1 MAHLS
6 VIVTDG
12 GPVAQQVQEVA
23 ADWARAGLV
32 GESAW
37 VSPADVT
44 PTAGPPEVLS
54 TVIGPD
60 ETHRADLFQ
69 TIGVRRLDTVR
80 LVVAQFIVSGD
91 EQAPVLTD
99 LGRTLEE
106 LLTDT
111 LPRPTSDESG
121 QGTLLRRTNVF
132 IPASGVHGVSKE
144 ALIPG
149 WDANVVVAAEDRPDL
164 DRASVYV
171 RDGGNYVGHAAGA
184 IASAAALWS
193 GIDRGSLDILDTD
206 STTMETY
213 VDVVRHAVRAIV
225 RNNDVEELADT
236 ACKSIVGDPSA
247 PARDADWARP
257 AIQPGSVIDSVL
269 AELMQTG
276 DWAVRAPALRPKPE
290 QTERRFGTAFS
301 DAATFNAQLFK
312 LGLRAI
318 VGMGRRAVE
327 SVATDAIVGAEGDYV
342 VRFQPS
348 SPSSIVRQAQA
359 LLDAQSEAL
368 RNGKLIE
375 EADSVTAPDAATW
388 VDLRR
393 SCFGLVDGS
402 QLPGEYEVP
411 ENAGKPQLLPPS
423 SIVPDPTDTFVT
435 MDGKV
440 IRACDAQSAAEYFAV
455 LRAAA
460 SLRPGAKQRRPHAGG
475 PTPDPASQSET
486 AALPAIESD
495 GDETMGSDGDETLAE
510 EADVRDS
517 PIALALDRAK
527 AKADDAS
534 EKGTARKK
542 ERRLAMEGLAALE
555 KWMGARRVTLVWR
568 IYDGVA
574 KQAAQNSAEAR
585 HAYGE
590 ATASTQLPAE
600 SLRESQRRLVAAWS
614 ILGFAFAAGS
624 VYLWLGQY
632 LFGQMT
638 ASNLVSAIAGLLL
651 VVVLLGVL
659 FNHLY
664 YKAVRRF
671 EWMVERTLAS
681 RRQTAEHYVVAQREA
696 NRFRL
701 LASRLNDWA
710 EIIGSVLHRPWTPQP
725 AGRAQTAVET
735 LTHLPAAVAVAVPPQ
750 KGLDVK
756 PVVMA
761 RAIQVLTSRGWANQ
775 AFDDAIDAYE
785 SNVRSARD
793 GGHLAAE
800 LDTLDNPT
808 SPLALLSTFFL
819 KGEAGTYATAT
830 ARERIEKAL
839 TDGDLELPPRSV
851 RRTGEYADGE
861 TVSDAQFFGGV
872 LRQAIPFVRDIWTP
886 NGLMNHKNV
895 PNESAVWMPR
905 VAGQSRT
912 ETITRFPATGDV
924 AMRVDISRRCD
935 ITDLQVFKPETA
947 EDLPPDPTQDDDF

>member
-91 EQAPVLTD
+91 AQAPVLTD

-111 LPRPTSDESG
+111 LPRPNSDESG

-149 WDANVVVAAEDRPDL
+149 WDANAVVAAEDRPDL

-193 GIDRGSLDILDTD
+193 GIDRGSLDVLDTD

-225 RNNDVEELADT
+225 SNNDVEEIADA
-236 ACKSIVGDPSA
+236 ACTSIVRDPSA
-247 PARDADWARP
+247 PARNADWARP

-276 DWAVRAPALRPKPE
+276 DWVVRAPVLRPQPE
-290 QTERRFGTAFS
+290 QAERRFGTAFS
-301 DAATFNAQLFK
+301 DAATFNAELFK

-327 SVATDAIVGAEGDYV
+327 SVATDVIVGPEGDYV

-348 SPSSIVRQAQA
+348 SPSSMVRQAQA
-359 LLDAQSEAL
+359 VLDAQSEAL
-368 RNGKLIE
+368 RDGKLIE
-375 EADSVTAPDAATW
+375 EADSVTAPDATTW
-388 VDLRR
+388 VDLRQ

-402 QLPGEYEVP
+402 QLPGEYEIP
-411 ENAGKPQLLPPS
+411 ENAGTPQLLPPS
-423 SIVPDPTDTFVT
+423 SIVPDPTDTFLT

-440 IRACDAQSAAEYFAV
+440 IRACDAQSAAECLAV

-460 SLRPGAKQRRPHAGG
+460 GFRPGPNQRRPHSVG
-475 PTPDPASQSET
+475 PTPDTASQSGT

-495 GDETMGSDGDETLAE
+495 GGETVAR
-510 EADVRDS
+510 EADVRDV
-517 PIALALDRAK
+517 PIAIALARAK
-527 AKADDAS
+527 TKADDDSDEGA
-534 EKGTARKK
+534 ARKK

-555 KWMGARRVTLVWR
+555 KWIGARKDTLVWR
-568 IYDGVA
+568 IFDGVA
-574 KQAAQNSAEAR
+574 KQAAQSSAEAQ
-585 HAYGE
+585 HAYLE

-600 SLRESQRRLVAAWS
+600 RLRESQRRLVVAWS

-632 LFGQMT
+632 QFGQM
-638 ASNLVSAIAGLLL
+638 AAYNLVSAIAGLLL
-651 VVVLLGVL
+651 VLLLLGVL

-681 RRQTAEHYVVAQREA
+681 RRQTAELYVVAQREA
-696 NRFRL
+696 NRFKL
-701 LASRLNDWA
+701 LASRLNEWA

-725 AGRAQTAVET
+725 ASRAQTSVET
-735 LTHLPAAVAVAVPPQ
+735 LTHLPAALAVAVPPQ
-750 KGLDVK
+750 KGLDIK

-775 AFDDAIDAYE
+775 VFDDAIDAYE

-819 KGEAGTYATAT
+819 KGEAGIYATAT

-839 TDGDLELPPRSV
+839 ADGDLELPPRSV
-851 RRTGEYADGE
+851 RRTGEFADGE

-872 LRQAIPFVRDIWTP
+872 LHHAIPFVRDIWTP

-895 PNESAVWMPR
+895 PSESAVWMPR

-935 ITDLQVFKPETA
+935 ITDLQVFKPETTD
-947 EDLPPDPTQDDDF
+947 ELPPDPAQDGDF

>member
-12 GPVAQQVQEVA
+12 GTVAQQVQEVA

-37 VSPADVT
+37 VSPSDVT
-44 PTAGPPEVLS
+44 PTTGPPEVLS
-54 TVIGPD
+54 TVIGPA
-60 ETHRADLFQ
+60 ETHRADLFH

-80 LVVAQFIVSGD
+80 LVVAQFIVSSD
-91 EQAPVLTD
+91 DQAPVLTE

-106 LLTDT
+106 LLMDA
-111 LPRPTSDESG
+111 LPRPNSDESG

-193 GIDRGSLDILDTD
+193 GIDRGSLDVLDTD

-236 ACKSIVGDPSA
+236 ACKSIVRDPSA
-247 PARDADWARP
+247 PGRNADWARP

-276 DWAVRAPALRPKPE
+276 DWVVRAPALRSKPE
-290 QTERRFGTAFS
+290 RAERRFGAAFS

-327 SVATDAIVGAEGDYV
+327 SVATDAIVGPEGDYV

-348 SPSSIVRQAQA
+348 SPSSMVRQAQA

-375 EADSVTAPDAATW
+375 EADSVTAPDATTW

-440 IRACDAQSAAEYFAV
+440 IRACDAQSAAEYLAV

-460 SLRPGAKQRRPHAGG
+460 SLRPGANRRRPHAGG
-475 PTPDPASQSET
+475 PTPDPASQSGT
-486 AALPAIESD
+486 AALPTI
-495 GDETMGSDGDETLAE
+495 GSDGDETLAG

-517 PIALALDRAK
+517 PIAIALAR

-534 EKGTARKK
+534 EEGAARKK

-555 KWMGARRVTLVWR
+555 KWIGARRDTLVWR

-574 KQAAQNSAEAR
+574 KQAAQNSTEAQ

-600 SLRESQRRLVAAWS
+600 PLRESQRRLVAAWS
-614 ILGFAFAAGS
+614 ILSFAFAAGS

-632 LFGQMT
+632 PFGQMT
-638 ASNLVSAIAGLLL
+638 ESNLVKAIAGLLL
-651 VVVLLGVL
+651 VLLLLGVL

-671 EWMVERTLAS
+671 EWTVERTLAS
-681 RRQTAEHYVVAQREA
+681 RRQTAELYVVAQREA

-701 LASRLNDWA
+701 LASRLNEWA

-725 AGRAQTAVET
+725 AARAQTAVET

-793 GGHLAAE
+793 GGHLSAE

-872 LRQAIPFVRDIWTP
+872 LHQAIPFVRDIWTP

-895 PNESAVWMPR
+895 PDESAVWMPR

-912 ETITRFPATGDV
+912 ETLTRFPATGDV

-935 ITDLQVFKPETA
+935 ITDLQVFKPETTE
-947 EDLPPDPTQDDDF
+947 EDLPPDPTQDGDF